1 MDHLKLAQNIVD
13 RVGGRENIQS
23 LTHCATRLRFV
34 LNDNRKADADTL
46 ENTAGILKVVES
58 GGQFQVVVG
67 NDVSEVYKHIVAE
80 GEFDGAG
87 SGASS
92 EKEKKSIRSAIFGL
106 ISGSLTP
113 LIPVFAGAGLVKALL
128 IVLERAGWIAVDSGT
143 YAILAAAGNS
153 IFYFLPILLGITIAK
168 VLNVNSY
175 VAAAIGAALMEP
187 NFTALTAAGTTTHF
201 LGIPVSLMNYASS
214 VFPMFIAV
222 SIYAVLEKFLKKIMH
237 KNVQLFAVPF
247 FSLVIM
253 VPLTA
258 MLIGPFGQYVGQWI
272 GDIVNFLINSNS
284 VIAGIILGGTWS
296 FLVLLGL
303 HWATVPIIMGNLS
316 AGGDLIAP
324 LAATSVAASMGIGL
338 GVFLKTKD
346 KDLKALSG
354 SSFLSAILSGV
365 TEPILYGIIL
375 RYRKTLIYLVAAGA
389 IAGGLMGYLGVKL
402 IVFNF
407 FLNVFTLPA
416 QSPML
421 YYIIGVLTAIAGG
434 ALCVVLFGYESK
446 KNDQVAEGLKVQKD
460 KSHQVA
466 SENGSGNKNEGENER
481 EGNQQLISGS
491 GTGKME
497 QNAAGIDANVAME
510 SLITSPLEGKVI
522 PLHEV
527 EDVVFSSESMGKG
540 VAIIPSKGQLVS
552 PVDGVVSV
560 TMKSAHAIAVTSEE
574 GVEIL
579 MHIGIDTVRLK
590 GQYFTQKVQ
599 QGNRIR
605 KGEVLIEFDM
615 DQIRNEGFK
624 LTTPIVVTNSDQ
636 FRDITPLLSEGTVAV
651 TEELLSV
658 RS

>member
-128 IVLERAGWIAVDSGT
+128 IVLERAGWIAADSGT

-338 GVFLKTKD
+338 GVFVKTKD

-421 YYIIGVLTAIAGG
+421 YYIMGVLTAIAGG

-460 KSHQVA
+460 ENNQHSVPA
-466 SENGSGNKNEGENER
+466 SSKE
-481 EGNQQLISGS
+481 
-491 GTGKME
+491 KME
-497 QNAAGIDANVAME
+497 QNANGIDANVAME

-560 TMKSAHAIAVTSEE
+560 TMKSAHAIAVTSDE

-615 DQIRNEGFK
+615 DQIRSEGFK

-636 FRDITPLLSEGTVAV
+636 FRVITPLLSEGTVAV

>member
-13 RVGGRENIQS
+13 RVGGRQNIQS

-34 LNDNRKADADTL
+34 LNDNRKADAKTL

-87 SGASS
+87 ATAGA
-92 EKEKKSIRSAIFGL
+92 EQEKKSIRSAIFGL

-153 IFYFLPILLGITIAK
+153 IFYFLPILLGITIAR

-187 NFTALTAAGTTTHF
+187 NFTALTAAGSTTHF

-324 LAATSVAASMGIGL
+324 LAGTSVAASMGIGL

-389 IAGGLMGYLGVKL
+389 IGGGLMGYLGVKL

-421 YYIIGVLTAIAGG
+421 FYIIGVLTAIAGG

-446 KNDQVAEGLKVQKD
+446 KTDQGAED
-460 KSHQVA
+460 
-466 SENGSGNKNEGENER
+466 ENKQLLEGENER
-481 EGNQQLISGS
+481 LLNVESS
-491 GTGKME
+491 TGKME
-497 QNAAGIDANVAME
+497 QNAAGINTDTAME
-510 SLITSPLEGKVI
+510 CLITSPLEGTVI

-540 VAIIPSKGQLVS
+540 IAIIPSKGQLVS

-560 TMKSAHAIAVTSEE
+560 TMKSAHAIAVTSDE

-590 GQYFTQKVQ
+590 GQYFAQKVQ
-599 QGNRIR
+599 QGDRVR

-615 DQIRNEGFK
+615 DRIQHEGFK

-636 FRDITPLLSEGTVAV
+636 FRVITPLLSEGTVAV
-651 TEELLSV
+651 KEELLSV

>member
-13 RVGGRENIQS
+13 RVGGRKNIQS

-80 GEFDGAG
+80 GEFDKAG
-87 SGASS
+87 SGAGS
-92 EKEKKSIRSAIFGL
+92 EKEKKSLRSAIFGL

-113 LIPVFAGAGLVKALL
+113 LIPIFAGAGLVKALL

-187 NFTALTAAGTTTHF
+187 NFTALTAAGNTTHF

-222 SIYAVLEKFLKKIMH
+222 SIYAVLEKFLKKMMH

-421 YYIIGVLTAIAGG
+421 YYIIGVVTAIAGG

-446 KNDQVAEGLKVQKD
+446 KNDQVAEGSKVQKD
-460 KSHQVA
+460 ENNPVEGKSESASNQHSA
-466 SENGSGNKNEGENER
+466 SES
-481 EGNQQLISGS
+481 S
-491 GTGKME
+491 TAKME

-560 TMKSAHAIAVTSEE
+560 TMKSAHAIAVTSDE

>member
-1 MDHLKLAQNIVD
+1 MDYLKLAQNIVD

-187 NFTALTAAGTTTHF
+187 NFTALTAAGNTTHF

-446 KNDQVAEGLKVQKD
+446 KNDQVAEGPEVQKD
-460 KSHQVA
+460 ENNPIESKSESNQHSA
-466 SENGSGNKNEGENER
+466 SAS
-481 EGNQQLISGS
+481 S
-491 GTGKME
+491 TGKIE
-497 QNAAGIDANVAME
+497 QNAAGIDTNAAME
-510 SLITSPLEGKVI
+510 SLITSPLEGEVI
-522 PLHEV
+522 PLHDV

-540 VAIIPSKGQLVS
+540 VAIIPSKGRLVS

-560 TMKSAHAIAVTSEE
+560 TMKSAHAIAVTSDE

-590 GQYFTQKVQ
+590 GRYFTQKVQ

-636 FRDITPLLSEGTVAV
+636 FRVITPLLTEGTVAV
-651 TEELLSV
+651 EEELVSV

>member
-1 MDHLKLAQNIVD
+1 MDHQKLAQNIVD
-13 RVGGRENIQS
+13 YVGGRQNIQS

-34 LNDNRKADADTL
+34 LNDNRKADSKTL
-46 ENTAGILKVVES
+46 ENTTGILKVVES

-87 SGASS
+87 AAAGS
-92 EKEKKSIRSAIFGL
+92 EQENKSIRSAIFGL

-153 IFYFLPILLGITIAK
+153 IFYFLPILLGITIAR

-187 NFTALTAAGTTTHF
+187 NFTALTAAGSTTHF

-389 IAGGLMGYLGVKL
+389 IGGGLMGYLGVKL

-421 YYIIGVLTAIAGG
+421 FYIIGVLTAIAGG

-446 KNDQVAEGLKVQKD
+446 KTDQGAED
-460 KSHQVA
+460 
-466 SENGSGNKNEGENER
+466 GNKQLLEGENER
-481 EGNQQLISGS
+481 LLSVESS
-491 GTGKME
+491 TEKME
-497 QNAAGIDANVAME
+497 QNAAGINTNTAME
-510 SLITSPLEGKVI
+510 CLITSPLEGTVI

-540 VAIIPSKGQLVS
+540 IAIIPSKGQLVS

-560 TMKSAHAIAVTSEE
+560 TMKSAHAIAVTSDE

-599 QGNRIR
+599 QGDRVHQ
-605 KGEVLIEFDM
+605 GEVLIEFDM
-615 DQIRNEGFK
+615 DRIQNEGFK

-636 FRDITPLLSEGTVAV
+636 FRVITPLLSEGTVAV
-651 TEELLSV
+651 KEELLSV

>member
-80 GEFDGAG
+80 GKFDGAG

-446 KNDQVAEGLKVQKD
+446 KNNQVAEGLKVQKD
-460 KSHQVA
+460 
-466 SENGSGNKNEGENER
+466 EN
-481 EGNQQLISGS
+481 NQQSASGS
-491 GTGKME
+491 STAKME

-510 SLITSPLEGKVI
+510 SLITSPLEGTVI
-522 PLHEV
+522 PLHDV

-560 TMKSAHAIAVTSEE
+560 TMKSAHAIAVTSDE

-590 GQYFTQKVQ
+590 GKYFTQKVQ

-615 DQIRNEGFK
+615 EQIRNEGFK

-636 FRDITPLLSEGTVAV
+636 FRVITPLLSEGTVAV

>member
-1 MDHLKLAQNIVD
+1 MDHHKLAERIVD
-13 RVGGRENIQS
+13 HVGGRDNIQS

-34 LNDNRKADADTL
+34 LNDNRKADANTL

-67 NDVSEVYKHIVAE
+67 NDVSEVYKHIAAE

-87 SGASS
+87 SGEGAA
-92 EKEKKSIRSAIFGL
+92 KEKKGIRSAIFGL

-187 NFTALTAAGTTTHF
+187 NFTALTAAGGTTHF

-247 FSLVIM
+247 LSLVIM

-258 MLIGPFGQYVGQWI
+258 MLIGPFGQYVGQWV
-272 GDIVNFLINSNS
+272 GDLVNFLINSNS

-303 HWATVPIIMGNLS
+303 HWATVPIIMNNLS
-316 AGGDLIAP
+316 AGGDLIVP
-324 LAATSVAASMGIGL
+324 LAAASVAASMGIGL

-354 SSFLSAILSGV
+354 SAFLSAILSGV

-389 IAGGLMGYLGVKL
+389 IGGGVIGYLGVKL

-416 QSPML
+416 QSPVL
-421 YYIIGVLTAIAGG
+421 FYIIGILTAIAGG

-446 KNDQVAEGLKVQKD
+446 D
-460 KSHQVA
+460 
-466 SENGSGNKNEGENER
+466 NER
-481 EGNQQLISGS
+481 GTEGS
-491 GTGKME
+491 TVEKE
-497 QNAAGIDANVAME
+497 QNEAAIDMNGAVE
-510 SLITSPLEGKVI
+510 SLIRSPLEGTVI
-522 PLHEV
+522 PLREV
-527 EDVVFSSESMGKG
+527 EDVVFSSESMGQG
-540 VAIIPSKGQLVS
+540 AAVIPSKGQLVS

-560 TMKSAHAIAVTSEE
+560 TMKSAHAIAVTSNE

-579 MHIGIDTVRLK
+579 MHIGIDTVKLK

-599 QGNRIR
+599 QGDRIR
-605 KGEVLIEFDM
+605 QGDVLIEFDM
-615 DQIRNEGFK
+615 QRIQDEGFK

-636 FRDITPLLSEGTVAV
+636 YRTITPLLSEGKIAV
-651 TEELLSV
+651 TEKLLSV

>member
-13 RVGGRENIQS
+13 RVGGRQNIQS

-34 LNDNRKADADTL
+34 LNDNRKADAKTL

-87 SGASS
+87 AAAGS
-92 EKEKKSIRSAIFGL
+92 EQEKKSIRSAIFGL

-153 IFYFLPILLGITIAK
+153 IFYFLPILLGITIAR

-187 NFTALTAAGTTTHF
+187 NFTALTAAGSTTHF

-296 FLVLLGL
+296 FLVLFGL

-324 LAATSVAASMGIGL
+324 LAGTSVAASMGIGL

-389 IAGGLMGYLGVKL
+389 IGGGLMGYLGVKL

-421 YYIIGVLTAIAGG
+421 FYIIGVLTAIAGG

-446 KNDQVAEGLKVQKD
+446 KTDQGAKD
-460 KSHQVA
+460 
-466 SENGSGNKNEGENER
+466 ENKQLLEGENER
-481 EGNQQLISGS
+481 LLNVESS
-491 GTGKME
+491 TGKME
-497 QNAAGIDANVAME
+497 QNAAGINTNTAME
-510 SLITSPLEGKVI
+510 CLITSPLEGTVI

-540 VAIIPSKGQLVS
+540 IAIIPSKGQLVS

-560 TMKSAHAIAVTSEE
+560 TMKSAHAIAVTSDE

-590 GQYFTQKVQ
+590 GQHFTQKVQ
-599 QGNRIR
+599 QGDRVR
-605 KGEVLIEFDM
+605 KGEVLIEFDI
-615 DQIRNEGFK
+615 DRIQHEGFK
-624 LTTPIVVTNSDQ
+624 LTTPIVVTNSDH
-636 FRDITPLLSEGTVAV
+636 FHVVTPLLSEGKIAV
-651 TEELLSV
+651 KEELLSV

>member
-13 RVGGRENIQS
+13 RVGGKDNIQS

-34 LNDNRKADADTL
+34 LNDNRKADAEIL

-87 SGASS
+87 SGGSS

-187 NFTALTAAGTTTHF
+187 NFTALTAAGSTTHF

-247 FSLVIM
+247 LSLVIM

-258 MLIGPFGQYVGQWI
+258 MLIGPFGQYVGQWV
-272 GDIVNFLINSNS
+272 GDAVNFLINSNS
-284 VIAGIILGGTWS
+284 VIAGIILGGSWS

-303 HWATVPIIMGNLS
+303 HWATVPIIMSNLS
-316 AGGDLIAP
+316 AGGDLIVP

-375 RYRKTLIYLVAAGA
+375 RYRKTLIYLVVAGA
-389 IAGGLMGYLGVKL
+389 IGGGVMGYLGVKL

-407 FLNVFTLPA
+407 FLNIFTLPA

-421 YYIIGVLTAIAGG
+421 YYIIGILVAVAAG
-434 ALCVVLFGYESK
+434 ALAVVLFGYESK
-446 KNDQVAEGLKVQKD
+446 KQGLDTDKPDVQLK
-460 KSHQVA
+460 QQ
-466 SENGSGNKNEGENER
+466 SE
-481 EGNQQLISGS
+481 SGS
-491 GTGKME
+491 GSGMDKFG
-497 QNAAGIDANVAME
+497 AGSIGSGTSGAVE
-510 SLITSPLEGKVI
+510 SFIASPMQGTIL
-522 PLHEV
+522 PLSEV
-527 EDVVFSSESMGKG
+527 DDIVFSSESMGKG
-540 VAIIPSKGQLVS
+540 IAIIPSKGVLVS
-552 PVDGVVSV
+552 PVDGIVAV
-560 TMKSAHAIAVTSEE
+560 TMKSAHAIAVTSDE

-579 MHIGIDTVRLK
+579 MHIGVDTVKLK
-590 GQYFTQKVQ
+590 GQHFTQKVQ
-599 QGNRIR
+599 EGDRIR
-605 KGEVLIEFDM
+605 QGDVLIEFDM
-615 DQIRNEGFK
+615 QSIENEGFK
-624 LTTPIVVTNSDQ
+624 LTTPIVVTNSDN
-636 FRDITPLLSEGTVAV
+636 FAVITPLLSGGTVAAA
-651 TEELLSV
+651 ERLLSI
-658 RS
+658 RA

>member
-13 RVGGRENIQS
+13 RVGGKENIQS

-87 SGASS
+87 SGGSS
-92 EKEKKSIRSAIFGL
+92 EKENKSIRSAIFGL

-128 IVLERAGWIAVDSGT
+128 IVLERLGWIAVDSGT

-187 NFTALTAAGTTTHF
+187 NFTALTAAGSTTHF

-389 IAGGLMGYLGVKL
+389 IGGGLMGYLGVKL
-402 IVFNF
+402 VVFNF

-446 KNDQVAEGLKVQKD
+446 KNDQIGEDPKVQKD
-460 KSHQVA
+460 DNNPVEGKSE
-466 SENGSGNKNEGENER
+466 SES
-481 EGNQQLISGS
+481 NQHSVSGS
-491 GTGKME
+491 STGKME
-497 QNAAGIDANVAME
+497 QNAAGIETNAVLE
-510 SLITSPLEGKVI
+510 SVITSPLEGKVI
-522 PLHEV
+522 PLHDV

-560 TMKSAHAIAVTSEE
+560 TMKSTHAIAVTSDE

-590 GQYFTQKVQ
+590 GKCFTQKVQ
-599 QGNRIR
+599 QGDRIR
-605 KGEVLIEFDM
+605 KGEVLIEFDL

-636 FRDITPLLSEGTVAV
+636 FRVITPLLSEGTVAV
-651 TEELLSV
+651 QEELLSV

>member
-87 SGASS
+87 SGAGS
-92 EKEKKSIRSAIFGL
+92 EKEKKSLRSAIFGL

-187 NFTALTAAGTTTHF
+187 NFTALTAAGNTTHF

-421 YYIIGVLTAIAGG
+421 YYIIGVVTAIAGG

-446 KNDQVAEGLKVQKD
+446 KNDQVAEGSKVQKD
-460 KSHQVA
+460 ENNPVEGKSESASNQHSA
-466 SENGSGNKNEGENER
+466 SES
-481 EGNQQLISGS
+481 S
-491 GTGKME
+491 TAKME

-560 TMKSAHAIAVTSEE
+560 TMKSAHAIAVTSDE

>member
-1 MDHLKLAQNIVD
+1 MDYLKLAQNIVD

-446 KNDQVAEGLKVQKD
+446 KNNQVAEGPKVQRD
-460 KSHQVA
+460 
-466 SENGSGNKNEGENER
+466 EN
-481 EGNQQLISGS
+481 NQHPTPESS
-491 GTGKME
+491 TAKME

-510 SLITSPLEGKVI
+510 CLITSPLEGTVI
-522 PLHEV
+522 PLHDV

-560 TMKSAHAIAVTSEE
+560 TMKSAHAIAVTSDE

-590 GQYFTQKVQ
+590 GKYFTQKVQ

-605 KGEVLIEFDM
+605 KGGVLIEFDM

>member
-1 MDHLKLAQNIVD
+1 MDHQKLAQNIVD
-13 RVGGRENIQS
+13 YVGGRQNIQS

-34 LNDNRKADADTL
+34 LNDNRKADSKTL
-46 ENTAGILKVVES
+46 ENTTGILKVVES

-87 SGASS
+87 AAAGS
-92 EKEKKSIRSAIFGL
+92 EQEKKSIRSAIFGL

-153 IFYFLPILLGITIAK
+153 IFYFLPILLGITIAR

-187 NFTALTAAGTTTHF
+187 NFTALTAAGSTTHF

-324 LAATSVAASMGIGL
+324 LAGTSVAASMGIGL

-389 IAGGLMGYLGVKL
+389 IGGGLMGYLGVKL

-421 YYIIGVLTAIAGG
+421 FYIIGVLTAIAGG

-446 KNDQVAEGLKVQKD
+446 KTDQGAED
-460 KSHQVA
+460 
-466 SENGSGNKNEGENER
+466 GNKQLLEGENER
-481 EGNQQLISGS
+481 LLSVESS
-491 GTGKME
+491 TEKME
-497 QNAAGIDANVAME
+497 QNAAGINTNTAME
-510 SLITSPLEGKVI
+510 CLITSPLEGTVI
-522 PLHEV
+522 PLHDV

-540 VAIIPSKGQLVS
+540 IAIIPSKGQLVS

-560 TMKSAHAIAVTSEE
+560 TMKSAHAIAVTSDE

-599 QGNRIR
+599 QGDRVHQ
-605 KGEVLIEFDM
+605 GEVLIEFDM
-615 DQIRNEGFK
+615 DRIQNEGFK

-636 FRDITPLLSEGTVAV
+636 FRVITPLLSGGTVAV
-651 TEELLSV
+651 KEELLSV

>member
-13 RVGGRENIQS
+13 RVGGRDNIQS

-67 NDVSEVYKHIVAE
+67 NDVSEVYKHIVEE

-446 KNDQVAEGLKVQKD
+446 KNDQVAEGPKVQKD
-460 KSHQVA
+460 
-466 SENGSGNKNEGENER
+466 EN
-481 EGNQQLISGS
+481 NQQSASGS
-491 GTGKME
+491 STAKME

-540 VAIIPSKGQLVS
+540 VAIIPSKGRLVS

-560 TMKSAHAIAVTSEE
+560 TMKSAHAIAVTSDE

-590 GQYFTQKVQ
+590 GKYFTQKVQ

-605 KGEVLIEFDM
+605 KGEVLIEFEM

>member
-1 MDHLKLAQNIVD
+1 MDYLKLAQNIVD

-446 KNDQVAEGLKVQKD
+446 KNNQVAEGPKVQKD
-460 KSHQVA
+460 
-466 SENGSGNKNEGENER
+466 EN
-481 EGNQQLISGS
+481 NQHPTPESS
-491 GTGKME
+491 TAKME

-510 SLITSPLEGKVI
+510 CLITSPLEGTVI
-522 PLHEV
+522 PLHDV

-560 TMKSAHAIAVTSEE
+560 TMKSAHAIAVTSDE

-590 GQYFTQKVQ
+590 GKYFTQKVQ

-605 KGEVLIEFDM
+605 KGGVLIEFDM

>member
-34 LNDNRKADADTL
+34 LNDNRKADAKTL

-87 SGASS
+87 AAAGS
-92 EKEKKSIRSAIFGL
+92 EQEKKSIRSAIFGL

-153 IFYFLPILLGITIAK
+153 IFYFLPILLGITIAR

-187 NFTALTAAGTTTHF
+187 NFTALTAAGSTTHF

-296 FLVLLGL
+296 FLVLFGL

-324 LAATSVAASMGIGL
+324 LAGTSVAASMGIGL

-354 SSFLSAILSGV
+354 SSFISAILSGV

-389 IAGGLMGYLGVKL
+389 IGGGLMGYLGVKL

-421 YYIIGVLTAIAGG
+421 FYIIGVLTAIAGG

-446 KNDQVAEGLKVQKD
+446 KTDQAAE
-460 KSHQVA
+460 
-466 SENGSGNKNEGENER
+466 NKNK
-481 EGNQQLISGS
+481 QLLSVES
-491 GTGKME
+491 STGKME
-497 QNAAGIDANVAME
+497 QNAAGINTNTVME
-510 SLITSPLEGKVI
+510 CLITSPLEGTVI
-522 PLHEV
+522 SLHEV

-540 VAIIPSKGQLVS
+540 IAIIPSKGQLLS

-560 TMKSAHAIAVTSEE
+560 TMKSAHAIAVTSDE

-590 GQYFTQKVQ
+590 GQHFTQKVQ
-599 QGNRIR
+599 QGDRVR

-615 DQIRNEGFK
+615 DRIQHEGFK
-624 LTTPIVVTNSDQ
+624 LTTPIVVTNSDH
-636 FRDITPLLSEGTVAV
+636 FRVISPLLSEGKIAV
-651 TEELLSV
+651 KEELLAV

>member
-1 MDHLKLAQNIVD
+1 MDHNKLAQNIVD
-13 RVGGRENIQS
+13 RVGGRDNIQS

-34 LNDNRKADADTL
+34 LNDNGKADAGSL

-67 NDVSEVYKHIVAE
+67 NEVSEVYKHIVKE
-80 GEFDGAG
+80 GDFDGGESGEG
-87 SGASS
+87 SA
-92 EKEKKSIRSAIFGL
+92 KEKKGIRSAIFGL

-128 IVLERAGWIAVDSGT
+128 IVLEKLGWIAVDSGT

-187 NFTALTAAGTTTHF
+187 NFTALAAAGSATHF
-201 LGIPVSLMNYASS
+201 LGIPVALMNYASS

-222 SIYAVLEKFLKKIMH
+222 SIYAVLEKFLKKITH
-237 KNVQLFAVPF
+237 RNIQLFAVPF
-247 FSLVIM
+247 LSLVIM

-284 VIAGIILGGTWS
+284 IIAGIILGGSWS

-303 HWATVPIIMGNLS
+303 HWATVPIIMSNLN
-316 AGGDLIAP
+316 AGGDFITP
-324 LAATSVAASMGIGL
+324 LAATSIAASMGIGL
-338 GVFLKTKD
+338 GVFLKTKN

-389 IAGGLMGYLGVKL
+389 IGGGLMGYLGVKL
-402 IVFNF
+402 IAFNF

-421 YYIIGVLTAIAGG
+421 LYIIGILVTIAVG
-434 ALCVVLFGYESK
+434 ALCVVLFGYEK
-446 KNDQVAEGLKVQKD
+446 KKD
-460 KSHQVA
+460 
-466 SENGSGNKNEGENER
+466 
-481 EGNQQLISGS
+481 S
-491 GTGKME
+491 GTVETEVGNTSDNSNHQQSTLGSDSEKVE
-497 QNAAGIDANVAME
+497 QDAADASTNNVVD
-510 SLITSPLEGKVI
+510 SLIVSPLEGTVI
-522 PLHEV
+522 PLSEV

-540 VAIIPSKGQLVS
+540 AAIIPSKGQLVS

-560 TMKSAHAIAVTSEE
+560 TMKSAHAIAVTSDE

-579 MHIGIDTVRLK
+579 MHIGIDTVKLK

-599 QGNRIR
+599 QGNRIQ
-605 KGEVLIEFDM
+605 KGQVLIEFDM
-615 DQIRNEGFK
+615 ERIREEGFK
-624 LTTPIVVTNSDQ
+624 LTTPVVVTNSDQ
-636 FRDITPLLSEGTVAV
+636 FSVVTPLLTEGTVAV
-651 TEELLSV
+651 KEGLLSV

>member
-46 ENTAGILKVVES
+46 ENTAGILKVIES

-446 KNDQVAEGLKVQKD
+446 KNNQVAEGPNVQQD
-460 KSHQVA
+460 
-466 SENGSGNKNEGENER
+466 EN
-481 EGNQQLISGS
+481 NQHPTPESS
-491 GTGKME
+491 TAKME
-497 QNAAGIDANVAME
+497 QNVARINANVAME
-510 SLITSPLEGKVI
+510 CLITSPLEGTVI
-522 PLHEV
+522 PLHDV

-540 VAIIPSKGQLVS
+540 VAIIPSKGRLVS

-560 TMKSAHAIAVTSEE
+560 TMKSAHAIAVTSDE

>member
-46 ENTAGILKVVES
+46 ENTTGILKVVES

-87 SGASS
+87 SGESS
-92 EKEKKSIRSAIFGL
+92 EKEKKSIRSVIFGL

-187 NFTALTAAGTTTHF
+187 NFTALTAAGNTTHF

-446 KNDQVAEGLKVQKD
+446 KNDQVAEGPKVQKD
-460 KSHQVA
+460 
-466 SENGSGNKNEGENER
+466 EN
-481 EGNQQLISGS
+481 NQHPTPESSTAKI
-491 GTGKME
+491 E
-497 QNAAGIDANVAME
+497 QNAARIDTNATME

-552 PVDGVVSV
+552 PVDGIVSV
-560 TMKSAHAIAVTSEE
+560 TMKSAHAIAVTSDE

-590 GQYFTQKVQ
+590 GKYFTQKVQ

-636 FRDITPLLSEGTVAV
+636 FRDITPLLSEGAVAV

>member
-87 SGASS
+87 SGSSS

-389 IAGGLMGYLGVKL
+389 IGGGLMGYLGVKL

-446 KNDQVAEGLKVQKD
+446 KNEQVAEGPKVQKD
-460 KSHQVA
+460 ENNQHSVPA
-466 SENGSGNKNEGENER
+466 SSKE
-481 EGNQQLISGS
+481 
-491 GTGKME
+491 KME
-497 QNAAGIDANVAME
+497 QNANGIDANVAME

-560 TMKSAHAIAVTSEE
+560 TMKSAHAIAVTSDE

-615 DQIRNEGFK
+615 DQIRSEGFK

-636 FRDITPLLSEGTVAV
+636 FRVITPLLSEGTVAV

>member
-1 MDHLKLAQNIVD
+1 MDHHKLAERIVD
-13 RVGGRENIQS
+13 HVGGRDNIQS

-34 LNDNRKADADTL
+34 LNDNRKADANTL

-67 NDVSEVYKHIVAE
+67 NDVSEVYKHIAAE

-87 SGASS
+87 SGEGAA
-92 EKEKKSIRSAIFGL
+92 KEKKGIRSAIFGL

-187 NFTALTAAGTTTHF
+187 NFTALTAAGGTTHF

-247 FSLVIM
+247 LSLVIM

-258 MLIGPFGQYVGQWI
+258 MLIGPFGQYVGQWV
-272 GDIVNFLINSNS
+272 GDLVNFLINSNS

-303 HWATVPIIMGNLS
+303 HWATVPIIMNNLS
-316 AGGDLIAP
+316 AGGDLIVP
-324 LAATSVAASMGIGL
+324 LAAASVAASMGIGL

-354 SSFLSAILSGV
+354 SAFLSAILSGV

-389 IAGGLMGYLGVKL
+389 IGGGVIGYLGVKL

-416 QSPML
+416 QSPVL
-421 YYIIGVLTAIAGG
+421 FYIIGILTAIAGG

-446 KNDQVAEGLKVQKD
+446 D
-460 KSHQVA
+460 
-466 SENGSGNKNEGENER
+466 NER
-481 EGNQQLISGS
+481 GTEGS
-491 GTGKME
+491 TVEKE
-497 QNAAGIDANVAME
+497 QNEAAIDMNGAVE
-510 SLITSPLEGKVI
+510 SLIRSPLEGTVI
-522 PLHEV
+522 PLREV
-527 EDVVFSSESMGKG
+527 EDVVFSSESMGQG
-540 VAIIPSKGQLVS
+540 AAVIPSKGQLVS

-560 TMKSAHAIAVTSEE
+560 TMKSAHAIAVTSNE

-579 MHIGIDTVRLK
+579 MHIGIDTVKLK

-599 QGNRIR
+599 QGDRIR
-605 KGEVLIEFDM
+605 QGDVLIEFDM
-615 DQIRNEGFK
+615 QRIQDEGFK

-636 FRDITPLLSEGTVAV
+636 YRTITPLLSEGKVAV
-651 TEELLSV
+651 TEKLLSV

>member
-1 MDHLKLAQNIVD
+1 MDHLKLAQNIVS
-13 RVGGRENIQS
+13 RVGGKENIQS

-80 GEFDGAG
+80 GEFDGAE
-87 SGASS
+87 SGGGS

-128 IVLERAGWIAVDSGT
+128 IVLERAGWIAADSGT

-187 NFTALTAAGTTTHF
+187 NFTALTAAGGTTHF

-338 GVFLKTKD
+338 GVFLKTRD

-389 IAGGLMGYLGVKL
+389 IGGGLMGYLGVKL

-446 KNDQVAEGLKVQKD
+446 KNDQIAEGPEVQKD
-460 KSHQVA
+460 DNNPVEGK
-466 SENGSGNKNEGENER
+466 SENNQHSAPGS
-481 EGNQQLISGS
+481 S
-491 GTGKME
+491 TGKME
-497 QNAAGIDANVAME
+497 QNAAGIDMNAAME

-522 PLHEV
+522 PLHDV

-552 PVDGVVSV
+552 PVDGIVSV
-560 TMKSAHAIAVTSEE
+560 TMKSAHAIAVTSDE

-590 GQYFTQKVQ
+590 GKYFTQKVQ
-599 QGNRIR
+599 QGDRIR
-605 KGEVLIEFDM
+605 KGEVLIEFDL

-636 FRDITPLLSEGTVAV
+636 FRVITPLLTEGTVAI

>member
-1 MDHLKLAQNIVD
+1 MDHQKLAQNIVD
-13 RVGGRENIQS
+13 YVGGRQNIQS

-34 LNDNRKADADTL
+34 LNDNRKADSKTL

-87 SGASS
+87 AAAGS
-92 EKEKKSIRSAIFGL
+92 EQENKSIRSAIFGL

-153 IFYFLPILLGITIAK
+153 IFYFLPILLGITIAR

-187 NFTALTAAGTTTHF
+187 NFTALTAAGSTTHF

-389 IAGGLMGYLGVKL
+389 IGGGLMGYLGVKL

-421 YYIIGVLTAIAGG
+421 FYIIGVLTAIAGG

-446 KNDQVAEGLKVQKD
+446 KTDQGAED
-460 KSHQVA
+460 
-466 SENGSGNKNEGENER
+466 GNKQLLEGENER
-481 EGNQQLISGS
+481 LLSVESS
-491 GTGKME
+491 TEKME
-497 QNAAGIDANVAME
+497 QNAAGINTNTAME
-510 SLITSPLEGKVI
+510 CLITSPLEGTVI

-540 VAIIPSKGQLVS
+540 IAIIPSKGQLVS

-560 TMKSAHAIAVTSEE
+560 TMKSAHAIAVTSDE

-599 QGNRIR
+599 QGDRVHQ
-605 KGEVLIEFDM
+605 GEVLIEFDM
-615 DQIRNEGFK
+615 DCIQNEGFK

-636 FRDITPLLSEGTVAV
+636 FRVITPLLSEGTVAV
-651 TEELLSV
+651 KEELLSV

>member
-1 MDHLKLAQNIVD
+1 MDHHKLAERIVD
-13 RVGGRENIQS
+13 HVGGRDNIQS

-34 LNDNRKADADTL
+34 LNDNRKADANTL

-67 NDVSEVYKHIVAE
+67 NDVSEVYKHIAAE

-87 SGASS
+87 SGEGAA
-92 EKEKKSIRSAIFGL
+92 KEKKGIRSAIFGL

-187 NFTALTAAGTTTHF
+187 NFTALTAAGGTTHF

-222 SIYAVLEKFLKKIMH
+222 SIYAVLEKFLKQIMH

-247 FSLVIM
+247 LSLVIM

-303 HWATVPIIMGNLS
+303 HWATVPIIMSNLN

-324 LAATSVAASMGIGL
+324 LAAASVAASMGIGL

-354 SSFLSAILSGV
+354 SAFLSAILSGV

-389 IAGGLMGYLGVKL
+389 IGGGVIGYLGVKL

-416 QSPML
+416 QSPVL
-421 YYIIGVLTAIAGG
+421 FYIIGILTAIAGG

-446 KNDQVAEGLKVQKD
+446 D
-460 KSHQVA
+460 
-466 SENGSGNKNEGENER
+466 NER
-481 EGNQQLISGS
+481 GTEGS
-491 GTGKME
+491 TVEKE
-497 QNAAGIDANVAME
+497 QNEAAIDMNGAVE
-510 SLITSPLEGKVI
+510 SLIRSPLEGTVI
-522 PLHEV
+522 PLREV
-527 EDVVFSSESMGKG
+527 EDVVFSSESMGQG
-540 VAIIPSKGQLVS
+540 AAVIPSKGQLVS

-560 TMKSAHAIAVTSEE
+560 TMKSAHAIAVTSNE

-579 MHIGIDTVRLK
+579 MHIGIDTVKLK

-599 QGNRIR
+599 QGDRIR
-605 KGEVLIEFDM
+605 QGDVLIEFDM
-615 DQIRNEGFK
+615 QRIQDEGFK

-636 FRDITPLLSEGTVAV
+636 YRTITPLLSEGKIAV
-651 TEELLSV
+651 TEKLLSV

>member
-13 RVGGRENIQS
+13 RVGGKDNIQS

-34 LNDNRKADADTL
+34 LNDNRKADAEIL

-87 SGASS
+87 SGGSS

-187 NFTALTAAGTTTHF
+187 NFTALTAAGSTTHF

-247 FSLVIM
+247 LSLVIM

-389 IAGGLMGYLGVKL
+389 IGGGLMGYLGVKL
-402 IVFNF
+402 VVFNF

-446 KNDQVAEGLKVQKD
+446 KND
-460 KSHQVA
+460 
-466 SENGSGNKNEGENER
+466 R
-481 EGNQQLISGS
+481 
-491 GTGKME
+491 GTE
-497 QNAAGIDANVAME
+497 APDVHTNATME
-510 SLITSPLEGKVI
+510 SLITSPLEGTVI
-522 PLHEV
+522 TLREV

-560 TMKSAHAIAVTSEE
+560 TMKSAHAIAVTSDE

-590 GQYFTQKVQ
+590 GKYFTQKVQ
-599 QGNRIR
+599 QGDRIR
-605 KGEVLIEFDM
+605 KGEVLIEFDL

-636 FRDITPLLSEGTVAV
+636 FRVITPLQSEGTVAA

>member
-1 MDHLKLAQNIVD
+1 
-13 RVGGRENIQS
+13 
-23 LTHCATRLRFV
+23 
-34 LNDNRKADADTL
+34 
-46 ENTAGILKVVES
+46 
-58 GGQFQVVVG
+58 
-67 NDVSEVYKHIVAE
+67 
-80 GEFDGAG
+80 
-87 SGASS
+87 
-92 EKEKKSIRSAIFGL
+92 
-106 ISGSLTP
+106 
-113 LIPVFAGAGLVKALL
+113 
-128 IVLERAGWIAVDSGT
+128 
-143 YAILAAAGNS
+143 
-153 IFYFLPILLGITIAK
+153 
-168 VLNVNSY
+168 
-175 VAAAIGAALMEP
+175 
-187 NFTALTAAGTTTHF
+187 
-201 LGIPVSLMNYASS
+201 MNYASS

-446 KNDQVAEGLKVQKD
+446 KNNQVAEGPKVQRD
-460 KSHQVA
+460 
-466 SENGSGNKNEGENER
+466 EN
-481 EGNQQLISGS
+481 NQHPTPESS
-491 GTGKME
+491 TAKME

-510 SLITSPLEGKVI
+510 CLITSPLEGTVI
-522 PLHEV
+522 PLHDV

-560 TMKSAHAIAVTSEE
+560 TMKSAHAIAVTSDE

-590 GQYFTQKVQ
+590 GKYFTQKVQ

-605 KGEVLIEFDM
+605 KGGVLIEFDM